1 MDMFGVTSFHTG
13 MHQAECAAFY
23 HKWHNPRHIFE
34 ILLSQPEAL
43 LAPIFTLLLPSYPL
57 SPSHHLPLFLSA
69 VPLFTMPAYT
79 LTTSDRKVLGNYR
92 IPYLEAPKA
101 KKNRIRV
108 KAVKELLRHHTE
120 VRLGSDKVKLKRVSS
135 YVNHGWTTC

>member
-1 MDMFGVTSFHTG
+1 MFGVTSFHTG

-34 ILLSQPEAL
+34 ILLSHPEAISSS
-43 LAPIFTLLLPSYPL
+43 IFSLVLPSHPP
-57 SPSHHLPLFLSA
+57 SPSHLLTLPLSTVHL
-69 VPLFTMPAYT
+69 VTMPAYT